1 MKLLTKTNTLTAS
14 LLALTL
20 AVTGC
25 ANTNTNS
32 NHHAKAGAMPHKQMP
47 KDAHH
52 HQHDGHKMGE
62 MRGHHFERLNL
73 TDAQQKQLEAL
84 KKQNHGKMQ
93 QLHTKAKQQD
103 ETIAKQ
109 REAKA
114 STATLLA
121 LYQQKQATMDEMKA
135 LHDASEKQFMAILTP
150 EQQLQMYQAH
160 DDRKE
165 KRQEKREQK
174 VEKGERKQ
182 GEKPMPKPDM
192 PPMPMQPQV
201 K

>member
-1 MKLLTKTNTLTAS
+1 MKLLNKTNTFTAS
-14 LLALTL
+14 ILALTL

-25 ANTNTNS
+25 ANTNAN
-32 NHHAKAGAMPHKQMP
+32 NHHAKAGVMPHQHMP
-47 KDAHH
+47 KDAPH
-52 HQHDGHKMGE
+52 HQHGEHNMGD
-62 MRGHHFERLNL
+62 MHGHHFERLNL

-84 KKQNHGKMQ
+84 KNQTHGKMQ
-93 QLHTKAKQQD
+93 QLHTQAKQQD

-114 STATLLA
+114 STATLLT

-165 KRQEKREQK
+165 KHEQK
-174 VEKGERKQ
+174 ANKDERKY
-182 GEKPMPKPDM
+182 GVKPMAIHPE
-192 PPMPMQPQV
+192 V

>member
-25 ANTNTNS
+25 ANTNANS

-52 HQHDGHKMGE
+52 HQHNGHKMGE

-84 KKQNHGKMQ
+84 ETQTHGKMQ
-93 QLHTKAKQQD
+93 QLHTQAKQQD

-150 EQQLQMYQAH
+150 EQQVQLYQAH

-165 KRQEKREQK
+165 KHEQK
-174 VEKGERKQ
+174 ANKDERKY
-182 GEKPMPKPDM
+182 GVKPMPIHPE
-192 PPMPMQPQV
+192 V